1 MIVQLTD
8 KTEAYGIYPGG
19 QSGNPGSPYYDTF
32 VDKWAA
38 GVYNPLWVMS
48 LEDARKAEELSGKHH
63 TRGKVVIK
71 VI

>member
-32 VDKWAA
+32 VDRWAGGA
-38 GVYNPLWVMS
+38 YLPLWVMGS
-48 LEDARKAEELSGKHH
+48 DETMDKRVKWVMHFSTTPSSE
-63 TRGKVVIK
+63 
-71 VI
+71 